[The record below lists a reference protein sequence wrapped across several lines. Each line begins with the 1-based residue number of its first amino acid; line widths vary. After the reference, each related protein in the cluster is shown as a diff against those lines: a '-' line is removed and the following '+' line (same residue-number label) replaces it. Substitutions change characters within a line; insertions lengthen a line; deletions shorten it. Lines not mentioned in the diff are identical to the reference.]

1 MRQDRSG
8 FDRIRLESHQTLA
21 VQKLFLLASATGAT
35 YASFPGAVPYRVQIE
50 SPTKVTAKEATMEL
64 SMRLNVLAALLSFGF
79 IAAIVFG
86 MV

>member
-1 MRQDRSG
+1 MDARSAIAG
-8 FDRIRLESHQTLA
+8 
-21 VQKLFLLASATGAT
+21 
-35 YASFPGAVPYRVQIE
+35 
-50 SPTKVTAKEATMEL
+50 SPAKEATMEL

>member
-1 MRQDRSG
+1 M
-8 FDRIRLESHQTLA
+8 
-21 VQKLFLLASATGAT
+21 
-35 YASFPGAVPYRVQIE
+35 
-50 SPTKVTAKEATMEL
+50 EATMEL

>member
-1 MRQDRSG
+1 
-8 FDRIRLESHQTLA
+8 
-21 VQKLFLLASATGAT
+21 
-35 YASFPGAVPYRVQIE
+35 
-50 SPTKVTAKEATMEL
+50 MEL